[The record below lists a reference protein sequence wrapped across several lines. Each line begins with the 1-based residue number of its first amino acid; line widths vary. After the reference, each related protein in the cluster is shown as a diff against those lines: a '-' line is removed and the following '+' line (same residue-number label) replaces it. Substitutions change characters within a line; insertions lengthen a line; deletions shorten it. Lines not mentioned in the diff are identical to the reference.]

1 MSSTPDAIIVGAGP
15 AGLACAMTMGRVGLR
30 VTVIEKAD
38 RVAPVWRRHYDRL
51 HLHSD
56 RKHSGL
62 PGMPMPRSYPLYPSR
77 QQVVDYLENYAAHF
91 NIRPAFNTAVRR
103 LRSERGRWIADT
115 AGGPI
120 SAPIAVVATGLAD
133 APYRP
138 AWPGIGL
145 YRGSVIH
152 SSEYRN
158 PAPYAGK
165 RVLVVGF
172 GNSGG
177 EIALDLAEANVAV
190 ALSVRGPVQVLPR
203 DLLGLPIVTWAIFYQ
218 YLPARLV
225 DRING
230 PILRLALGRIDR
242 LGLRLTTEGPLQL
255 IEERGR
261 VPLIDIGTLDRI
273 RDGSIRICGGIE
285 RLTSDG
291 VVFGDRTAAEFN
303 AIILATGFRPDLRQ
317 LLPEA
322 SGVLDQHGMP
332 LVTGRTTGQAG
343 LYFCGQITAATG
355 QFREI
360 GLEARRIARLAKA
373 HLGPE
378 PTRIS
383 SVGSW

>member
-1 MSSTPDAIIVGAGP
+1 M
-15 AGLACAMTMGRVGLR
+15 L
-30 VTVIEKAD
+30 EKAD
-38 RVAPVWRRHYDRL
+38 SVGSVWRRHYDRL

-62 PGMPMPRSYPLYPSR
+62 PGMAMPRTYPLYPSR
-77 QQVVDYLENYAAHF
+77 QQVVDYLENYAARF
-91 NIRPAFNTAVRR
+91 DIQPVFNTTVRR
-103 LRSERGRWIADT
+103 LWSESGRWIADT
-115 AGGPI
+115 ARGPI
-120 SAPIAVVATGLAD
+120 SAPVAVVATGLAD

-138 AWPGIGL
+138 SWPGIEL
-145 YRGSVIH
+145 YRGPVIH

-177 EIALDLAEANVAV
+177 EIALDLAESGVDV

-203 DLLGLPIVTWAIFYQ
+203 DLLGFPIVTWAIFYQ

-225 DRING
+225 DRINA
-230 PILRLALGRIDR
+230 PILRLALGRIDK
-242 LGLRLTTEGPLQL
+242 LGLRLATKGPLQL

-273 RDGSIRICGGIE
+273 RDGSIKICGGID

-291 VVFGDRTAAEFN
+291 VVFCDRQAAEFD

-317 LLPEA
+317 LLPERGRCPRQARDAA
-322 SGVLDQHGMP
+322 SDRSGD
-332 LVTGRTTGQAG
+332 R
-343 LYFCGQITAATG
+343 ATRSLFLRPDHRG
-355 QFREI
+355 DRPVP
-360 GLEARRIARLAKA
+360 GGWPRSPAHRRLAKA
-373 HLGPE
+373 HLG
-378 PTRIS
+378 R
-383 SVGSW
+383 